1 MLKSKVIRFIT
12 EKDTFERYIIRRI
25 RLIWAKRLLHNR
37 SISDDVER
45 GMVAKLKVECGLQST
60 VKLEGICCYLL
71 SPCKHTV
78 TIEVELQY
86 VCPIC
91 YPHSG

>member
-25 RLIWAKRLLHNR
+25 RLIWAKCVRHNR

-45 GMVAKLKVECGLQST
+45 GMLAKLKVECGLQST
-60 VKLEGICCYLL
+60 VKLEGIFYDMLL
-71 SPCKHTV
+71 SAIAMQAYRDH
-78 TIEVELQY
+78 
-86 VCPIC
+86 
-91 YPHSG
+91 